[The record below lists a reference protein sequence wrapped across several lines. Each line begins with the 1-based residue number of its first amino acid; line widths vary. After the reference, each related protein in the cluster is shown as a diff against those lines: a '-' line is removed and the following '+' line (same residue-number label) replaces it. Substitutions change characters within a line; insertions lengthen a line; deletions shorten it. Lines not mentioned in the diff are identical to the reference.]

1 MRLLFKY
8 AMVGCPP
15 DSGVDE
21 IAHEQRRHRDPAEIA
36 PQPPPLAAGNQSDHL
51 AQAAGN
57 IDQQPAPCS
66 GGE

>member
-21 IAHEQRRHRDPAEIA
+21 IAHEQRPAEIA

-57 IDQQPAPCS
+57 IDQPAPCS